1 MKKELR
7 QAYNDFFTEEKFE
20 AFMQDLNSHYD
31 HDIQF
36 RVAETPIFID
46 RSFSKKLMDASRSIK
61 DVLIR
66 PDLKEITKNA
76 VPPEYNVPAENSH
89 PLFIVVDF
97 AICEGEDGELIPQ
110 MIEFQGCPSL
120 YGYQHWVAGKYR
132 KHFSVIPDDWN
143 HLANKLDS
151 KEYLRLLKEAI
162 LGDKALENTILLEID
177 PVNQNTSIDFLC
189 HEELIGIQAVCLSD
203 IIKEGRKLFYMRDG
217 VKTPIHRIYNRT
229 IFDDVV
235 NRKDLDPDY
244 KLTQEVDVE
253 WAGHPNWFF
262 RISKYTMPF
271 IDSPYVPKTEFLHE
285 VKEIPSDL
293 ENYVLKP
300 LFSFAGSGVIFDVTR
315 ADIDAI
321 PMEERSD
328 FILQKKVT
336 YAPVVQAP
344 DGLVK
349 CELRLLYIWPEGHK
363 EPILVTNLARLSRG
377 KLIGVKYNK
386 DKTWVGG
393 SVCFFEP

>member
-1 MKKELR
+1 MKQEIRK
-7 QAYNDFFTEEKFE
+7 AYNDFFTEEKYQ
-20 AFMQDLNSHYD
+20 AFLDDLNSHFG
-31 HDIQF
+31 HTIQF

-46 RSFSKKLMDASRSIK
+46 RKFTNKLMDASREIK
-61 DVLIR
+61 AVLTR
-66 PDLKEITKNA
+66 PDLKEITKDA
-76 VPPEYNVPAENSH
+76 VPVRYNVPAENEH

-97 AICEGEDGELIPQ
+97 AVCEGEDGELIPQ

-132 KHFSVIPDDWN
+132 KHFPVIPDNWN
-143 HLANKLDS
+143 HLANKLTA
-151 KEYLRLLKEAI
+151 EAYLKLLKEAI
-162 LGDKALENTILLEID
+162 LGNQSMENTILLEID
-177 PVNQNTSIDFLC
+177 PINQNTSIDFLC
-189 HEELIGIQAVCLSD
+189 HEELLGIQSVCLTD

-217 VKTPIHRIYNRT
+217 VKTPIQRIYNRT

-235 NRKDLDPDY
+235 NRHDLDPDY

-262 RISKYTMPF
+262 RVSKYTMPF
-271 IDSPYVPKTEFLHE
+271 IDSPYVPKTYFLHE
-285 VKEIPSDL
+285 LEEIPTDL

-300 LFSFAGSGVIFDVTR
+300 LFSFAGSGVIFDVTQ

-321 PMEERSD
+321 PMEERSN
-328 FILQKKVT
+328 FILMKKVT

-344 DGLVK
+344 DGKVK
-349 CELRLLYIWPEGHK
+349 CEIRMLYIWPEGRDQ
-363 EPILVTNLARLSRG
+363 PMLVTNLARLSRG